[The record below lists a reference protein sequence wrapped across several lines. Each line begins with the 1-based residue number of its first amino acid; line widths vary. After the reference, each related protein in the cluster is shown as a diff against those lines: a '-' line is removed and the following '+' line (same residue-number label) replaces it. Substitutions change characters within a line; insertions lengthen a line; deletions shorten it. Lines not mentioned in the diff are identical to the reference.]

1 MLRKIH
7 RLGDETNKQF
17 LKSVSP
23 LSSCVVLVLL
33 LIFFENFS
41 YLFHK
46 METLTFSQAT
56 VVKVKCDR
64 VPDLKE
70 SPSSSQLAFFIGL
83 ISMAAP
89 QGQAFL

>member
-7 RLGDETNKQF
+7 RLGDETDDQF
-17 LKSVSP
+17 LTSVSP
-23 LSSCVVLVLL
+23 LPSCVVLVLFL
-33 LIFFENFS
+33 VFFENFS

-46 METLTFSQAT
+46 MGILPFFSQVT

-70 SPSSSQLAFFIGL
+70 SPSSSQLAFFIDL
-83 ISMAAP
+83 ISMTAP
-89 QGQAFL
+89 